1 MRISNIIWDVDMD
14 DVYENLDEMTA
25 EKAAEALGISQKR
38 YANMST
44 AERHDYAYEVF
55 HGHDAAIGE
64 FMGLPTEMDVPDD
77 IDTDEDSVGDY
88 LSDKY
93 GYCHR
98 GFVVDSNKQDNDSA
112 TYEELATA
120 YRKSG
125 HAVFVMALN
134 TLISLGRDTVANMKH
149 PAAISATIQGNI
161 FSEDFKVEVA
171 RLVLRMASAD
181 VDVLLAVIQRV
192 VTFFTDLYGRRI
204 PFLCPNGDEDGIC
217 PVCGSTLIEYLG
229 DRDLDD
235 AGTTVSWACSDCK
248 AIGRSLYRDT
258 FVQHDE
264 VRDRNGNK
272 VSPRV

>member
-1 MRISNIIWDVDMD
+1 
-14 DVYENLDEMTA
+14 
-25 EKAAEALGISQKR
+25 
-38 YANMST
+38 
-44 AERHDYAYEVF
+44 
-55 HGHDAAIGE
+55 
-64 FMGLPTEMDVPDD
+64 
-77 IDTDEDSVGDY
+77 
-88 LSDKY
+88 
-93 GYCHR
+93 
-98 GFVVDSNKQDNDSA
+98 
-112 TYEELATA
+112 
-120 YRKSG
+120 
-125 HAVFVMALN
+125 MALN